1 MQKNNSVRST
11 GRHRSKDEISLRDL
25 VMPLFR
31 RKKMLVLT
39 FLLTFGVA
47 IALGILLPPSYKSQ
61 MSVLVNRERL
71 DNPVS
76 TEATTEMIT
85 TANSVTEEDINS
97 EVELLKSR
105 DTLEQVVLANGLA
118 ESHGFSLA
126 DLLHPYQTKA
136 DRVARA
142 VNGLAKKLKIEAG
155 LKTDIINISYSS
167 ADAGLSYRVLRTLA
181 DLYIAKHVAVHHAPG
196 SYDFF
201 NIETERY
208 KKALDGSEARLR
220 DFGKE
225 QSIAAPD
232 LIRTDLALQLTNA
245 IGQLHTTEESIA
257 ADEQRIGSDQQ
268 QMVITPQR
276 SATQQATNP
285 ADKLLQDLND
295 ALLVAQTKRTQ
306 LVLKYDANY
315 PLVKEADQEIAQDRA
330 AIAAAERTR
339 YVTETT
345 DRDPTFELLREDLAK
360 TRSDLASQRAALTK
374 SQQSIKTM
382 QNQMVDLDQ
391 KSLTQQDLLR
401 EAKANED
408 NYLLYLSKR
417 EQARTSDALDRT
429 RIANVAIA
437 MPPFIPALP
446 TYSMTLIAF
455 VAFVFSI
462 VLSIAST
469 YTADYLDSS
478 FHSPAEVIDI
488 LDIPVVISMPKRTA

>member
-1 MQKNNSVRST
+1 M
-11 GRHRSKDEISLRDL
+11 
-25 VMPLFR
+25 
-31 RKKMLVLT
+31 
-39 FLLTFGVA
+39 A
-47 IALGILLPPSYKSQ
+47 
-61 MSVLVNRERL
+61 
-71 DNPVS
+71 
-76 TEATTEMIT
+76 
-85 TANSVTEEDINS
+85 
-97 EVELLKSR
+97 
-105 DTLEQVVLANGLA
+105 
-118 ESHGFSLA
+118 
-126 DLLHPYQTKA
+126 
-136 DRVARA
+136 
-142 VNGLAKKLKIEAG
+142 
-155 LKTDIINISYSS
+155 
-167 ADAGLSYRVLRTLA
+167 
-181 DLYIAKHVAVHHAPG
+181 
-196 SYDFF
+196 
-201 NIETERY
+201 
-208 KKALDGSEARLR
+208 
-220 DFGKE
+220 
-225 QSIAAPD
+225 
-232 LIRTDLALQLTNA
+232 
-245 IGQLHTTEESIA
+245 
-257 ADEQRIGSDQQ
+257 
-268 QMVITPQR
+268 ITPQR

-295 ALLVAQTKRTQ
+295 ALLVAQTKRMQ